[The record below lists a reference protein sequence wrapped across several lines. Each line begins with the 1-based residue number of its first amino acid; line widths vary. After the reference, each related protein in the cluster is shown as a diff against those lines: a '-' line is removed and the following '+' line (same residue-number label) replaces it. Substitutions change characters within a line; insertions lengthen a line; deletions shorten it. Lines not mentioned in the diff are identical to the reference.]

1 MTNKEELLN
10 EIVRIEWDMFQNVPN
25 IGGRALCQDDLKTF
39 NIMRYSQGM
48 SWSETTLESYLND
61 LQEAKR
67 EGRNLPT
74 EKYARMM
81 KSTSPLEYAQ
91 IEYLLPSLDPEVP
104 TLIDRIVEI
113 VLPWEEEIS
122 ENFPYVRGRGRPIYS
137 SEDRLGVASFETYLR
152 AELATYSKKT
162 LELYYQNVLELK
174 LENING
180 DEVVLEYMVKQYGY
194 NSLEEANERLK
205 ARA

>member
-1 MTNKEELLN
+1 MTDKEELLN

-61 LQEAKR
+61 LKEAETK
-67 EGRNLPT
+67 GRNLLS
-74 EKYARMM
+74 ERYARMM
-81 KSTSPLEYAQ
+81 GSTSPLEYAQ
-91 IEYLLPSLDPEVP
+91 IEYLLPPLDPEVP

-122 ENFPYVRGRGRPIYS
+122 ENFPYVRGRGRPIYG

-152 AELATYSKKT
+152 GELATYSKKT

-174 LENING
+174 LKNING
-180 DEVVLEYMVKQYGY
+180 DEIVLEYMVKQYDY
-194 NSLEEANERLK
+194 NSLEEANEKLK